1 VGWEERRL
9 VEHRTT
15 GYDLFVTDRARK
27 VLADAMALSPEE
39 RATLATELL
48 DSLPN
53 DGLHPE
59 WSAEIERR
67 ARRAW
72 QDPDGGEPWDA
83 AEERLRSRLPPS

>member
-1 VGWEERRL
+1 
-9 VEHRTT
+9 
-15 GYDLFVTDRARK
+15 
-27 VLADAMALSPEE
+27 MALSPEE
-39 RATLATELL
+39 RATVASELL

-59 WSAEIERR
+59 WTAEIERR

-83 AEERLRSRLPPS
+83 VEERLRSRLPPR